1 MSGKIPGA
9 DKLDTAELCINL
21 KDQKLYSKDVDGN
34 VFELGG
40 KVDSG
45 ITPPPGPGGNNIG
58 DLFWDGDFLLV
69 WNGNEWVPVGAAD
82 LDYTPAPDKGT
93 ITNTAGDDV
102 DLPLVDDTNAGLM
115 SPDEHKKLDGMPV
128 IISGDQFPGTPEL
141 GDIWIDTNL
150 CPPSINIWN
159 DCEDP
164 GNPDW
169 TPIGGGDPT
178 GCQQGGVAIAGD
190 TEIGSTLTA
199 TGGRGLDAGELLPE
213 PTYNWTGPNG
223 FTATGT
229 EIVATEEGN
238 YTVTAT
244 VTCIDGTN
252 LETSAT
258 KTISD
263 SYVDMVNNTPPVIAV
278 VGELPDGAYSGNN
291 LYVVTPATVINGD
304 NPVIVENQWYRDGA
318 KVETEQLYTISA
330 ADPEGSVLTCRQ
342 LFRDARTNEIL
353 SDASNDITIV
363 ARPAD
368 AITFTPVITDD
379 GTDQGNTVGR
389 VLTAS
394 ALNIQG
400 GTAAIEYEFEWLV
413 GGLMM
418 GTNKTLNLVDSFVG
432 KVVVCN
438 ITVAEPDGSN
448 PETRPAT
455 YDKIIEVAGTIN
467 TPTVLGPLNGDDY
480 SQIETRNL
488 ISDSITKIEGG
499 GMHPCSTEL
508 IENVD
513 QTIITTYTTKLFGAR
528 NTLAATTPDICYND
542 TPTAGNG
549 DSGIFTDTY
558 GVQPSAVDPNVAQV
572 KAFDVGTELEHV
584 RFGRFTGDQ
593 ELIAAYKLY
602 GTNDPNA
609 KWSTLPL
616 LDSSTGSDGKEYL
629 DSGDTPYRY
638 FIWWGNDQ
646 GDGTNAGFTIS
657 SFGLVSPSAAISSA
671 TLTFPSNK
679 DFDCFEPGDVVQ
691 GFDEEP
697 LTSYTLWNSI
707 DETMMDRLSDS
718 PTDDTG
724 DQKSLWK
731 PNVSFNSFIN
741 GDTVWSGSPETIN
754 PGDAPSAHN
763 PRHANFYDMGKPVN
777 HLEWARPVGD
787 ISSSFSVY
795 ATNDPDDVNSWVK
808 VRHNSMIYQA
818 TNANGIRSG
827 NTDYRYYCFHI
838 DATWNSASYV
848 LLPDSYASDEK
859 VKVISKTDEAP
870 WEIVVDGGKWK
881 GTDDSGEQGQ
891 NTGNP
896 AWNETRVWSEIIQIV
911 TIASTSDIKDLF
923 DGNLNTGIGSTDP
936 SPGSVFQ
943 IIIPAD
949 IPGSTISAQASNS
962 VNQMNFSLDGVN
974 YVNKGE
980 TLELPEGD
988 RILYIKGIG
997 ANTAT
1002 CGAIYID
1009 GLILVDALIAPGQEK
1024 LTKKTPY
1031 DTKLTVSGGKDLEDM
1046 VAGDPMVMSDGTPPG
1061 GAYTR
1066 KPYKLVTTDIES
1078 VNNLQYSA
1086 QPTSGVVFNNSYT
1099 WASCFTSPLDVN
1111 GAAAATSGGNVYS
1124 IDLTATPIT
1133 ILAGNKVK
1141 IYCVSSTGKTDE
1153 HIFLNNQKLSTFNP
1167 TRVDDGWGGASTF
1180 AYEFTASSEFD
1191 VTGCGVTDT
1200 MRFCGLELNGSLVF
1214 DGRDNILTFP
1224 GDVSTNPDLQY
1235 FKAGDVLQG
1244 SEFAQVGD
1252 PYQHKV
1258 HNNDTLGGYPNT
1270 YLSDTLQTIGTA
1282 PASTP
1287 VGTVVTGV
1295 FDKPVYGFFE
1305 WLEPFNPDLPNAG
1318 GTISYQMLAYWSGS
1332 SWILNAKFYGP
1343 LNTEPNNVLEGT
1355 VAAEVWASMRTDQVT
1370 FNTYSIGDTLPFNTS
1385 VSDPYNTA
1393 KFGFDANAGAIVRV
1407 ISNGYDLDP
1416 KQNTLTVDGGDWD
1429 RFGNEIWS
1437 DRLTTTYNGGNML
1450 IASDRAFNGTFA
1462 DYAHGGVGAGVVMT
1476 FDGTGITVNTSL
1488 RVNIVTGTEPNPPT
1502 VSANGGTEYP
1512 YPQKDGASV
1521 GANSGE
1527 WVDLNF
1533 TGDLS
1538 KIEFKTQGTQ
1548 NGLYL
1553 YGIEI
1558 DGILLIDSTG
1568 GATHVE
1574 YQTIGGMGKLV
1585 ATNTDDNTIMLSDD
1599 PTRYPQ

>member
-1 MSGKIPGA
+1 MAFQRIRIKNTNVSGKIPGA

-21 KDQKLYSKDVDGN
+21 KDQKLYSKDADGN

-318 KVETEQLYTISA
+318 KVSTEQLYTISA

-353 SDASNDITIV
+353 SDASNGITIV

-379 GTDQGNTVGR
+379 GTDQGNTVGH

-413 GGLMM
+413 GGLNM

-467 TPTVLGPLNGDDY
+467 TPTVLAPLNGDDY

-508 IENVD
+508 IENVGFTD
-513 QTIITTYTTKLFGAR
+513 YTSTISITPGSTADSPLGTIFDASQEAAQRIRPNNSWYEFSGFGQVASSVSITTAR
-528 NTLAATTPDICYND
+528 NMDVSINEVVVGQITDNTASNTTSKEYTFNFTKQAVNTIRLTN
-542 TPTAGNG
+542 T
-549 DSGIFTDTY
+549 DSGQAFQFKLPKLDEKRL
-558 GVQPSAVDPNVAQV
+558 VDN
-572 KAFDVGTELEHV
+572 
-584 RFGRFTGDQ
+584 
-593 ELIAAYKLY
+593 
-602 GTNDPNA
+602 N
-609 KWSTLPL
+609 
-616 LDSSTGSDGKEYL
+616 
-629 DSGDTPYRY
+629 
-638 FIWWGNDQ
+638 
-646 GDGTNAGFTIS
+646 TI
-657 SFGLVSPSAAISSA
+657 
-671 TLTFPSNK
+671 LTFSENTG
-679 DFDCFEPGDVVQ
+679 FDCFAQGDVVQ
-691 GFDEEP
+691 SMFVNYSQHLSEDPIDKNYSKDRAFDGLDTTYYRPSTASFVLNYEFTDVTSLKVRCRQAGFSNSNTITVKGNGITTKNITGSALSQLTTVS
-697 LTSYTLWNSI
+697 LTSGTVSGLTFTSSNSSALGVG
-707 DETMMDRLSDS
+707 LS
-718 PTDDTG
+718 
-724 DQKSLWK
+724 QIE
-731 PNVSFNSFIN
+731 VN
-741 GDTVWSGSPETIN
+741 GVVLQD
-754 PGDAPSAHN
+754 
-763 PRHANFYDMGKPVN
+763 
-777 HLEWARPVGD
+777 
-787 ISSSFSVY
+787 
-795 ATNDPDDVNSWVK
+795 
-808 VRHNSMIYQA
+808 
-818 TNANGIRSG
+818 TNA
-827 NTDYRYYCFHI
+827 D
-838 DATWNSASYV
+838 
-848 LLPDSYASDEK
+848 
-859 VKVISKTDEAP
+859 VKIISKTDEEP
-870 WEIVVDGGKWK
+870 WEIVVDGGDWL
-881 GTDDSGEQGQ
+881 GTDGSGTAGGDTEL
-891 NTGNP
+891 
-896 AWNETRVWSEIIQIV
+896 VKEI
-911 TIASTSDIKDLF
+911 
-923 DGNLNTGIGSTDP
+923 
-936 SPGSVFQ
+936 
-943 IIIPAD
+943 
-949 IPGSTISAQASNS
+949 
-962 VNQMNFSLDGVN
+962 
-974 YVNKGE
+974 
-980 TLELPEGD
+980 
-988 RILYIKGIG
+988 
-997 ANTAT
+997 
-1002 CGAIYID
+1002 
-1009 GLILVDALIAPGQEK
+1009 
-1024 LTKKTPY
+1024 PY
-1031 DTKLTVSGGKDLEDM
+1031 DTKLTVSGDKDLEDM

-1066 KPYKLVTTDIES
+1066 KEYKLVTTDIES
-1078 VNNLQYSA
+1078 VVDNTAKTYEFA
-1086 QPTSGVVFNNSYT
+1086 QDARALDINDLPKWSEVVPTTYNIGENPTGDAGFGLYKAPIGVVWGLNNAVYNNTTKNISIFYSDDGEDWT
-1099 WASCFTSPLDVN
+1099 QDQAPDGDSLWSQVEL
-1111 GAAAATSGGNVYS
+1111 NV
-1124 IDLTATPIT
+1124 A
-1133 ILAGNKVK
+1133 LAGGYTTTHEYLLVH
-1141 IYCVSSTGKTDE
+1141 S
-1153 HIFLNNQKLSTFNP
+1153 P
-1167 TRVDDGWGGASTF
+1167 GAFSF
-1180 AYEFTASSEFD
+1180 SFWSIQAA
-1191 VTGCGVTDT
+1191 
-1200 MRFCGLELNGSLVF
+1200 LV
-1214 DGRDNILTFP
+1214 RITLTFP

-1235 FKAGDVLQG
+1235 FKAGDVVQG

-1270 YLSDTLQTIGTA
+1270 YLSDTRQTIGTA

-1287 VGTVVTGV
+1287 IGTVVTGV

-1318 GTISYQMLAYWSGS
+1318 GTVSYQMLAYWSGS
-1332 SWILNAKFYGP
+1332 SWILNAKFYGS

-1355 VAAEVWASMRTDQVT
+1355 VAAEVWASIRTDQVT

-1393 KFGFDANAGAIVRV
+1393 KFGFDANAGAIVKV

-1416 KQNTLTVDGGDWD
+1416 KQNTLTVDGGTWAGTDGSNTEEDFEWNTSQQWSANVV
-1429 RFGNEIWS
+1429 NE
-1437 DRLTTTYNGGNML
+1437 DAAYPAKN
-1450 IASDRAFNGTFA
+1450 
-1462 DYAHGGVGAGVVMT
+1462 V
-1476 FDGTGITVNTSL
+1476 FDGDDSNYYFKDDSSQQSRVAFTDPVPFTKVEVLGAANTS
-1488 RVNIVTGTEPNPPT
+1488 TGN
-1502 VSANGGTEYP
+1502 VCN
-1512 YPQKDGASV
+1512 
-1521 GANSGE
+1521 
-1527 WVDLNF
+1527 
-1533 TGDLS
+1533 
-1538 KIEFKTQGTQ
+1538 
-1548 NGLYL
+1548 
-1553 YGIEI
+1553 
-1558 DGILLIDSTG
+1558 
-1568 GATHVE
+1568 
-1574 YQTIGGMGKLV
+1574 
-1585 ATNTDDNTIMLSDD
+1585 
-1599 PTRYPQ
+1599 RYRLWRCWRSI